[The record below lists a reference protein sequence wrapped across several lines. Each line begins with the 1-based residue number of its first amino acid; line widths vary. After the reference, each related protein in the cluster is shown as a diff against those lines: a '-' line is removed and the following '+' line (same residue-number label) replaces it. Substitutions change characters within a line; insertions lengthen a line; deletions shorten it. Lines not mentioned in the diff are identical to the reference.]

1 MQDSSNK
8 SRFLTAGLSA
18 GIAAVVATA
27 IPVLAQAPATQAPAA
42 QVPAP
47 QAPASTG
54 PVQALPPRGAP
65 VSFAD
70 LTARLQPAVVN
81 ISTTQRVEVGRFP

>member
-1 MQDSSNK
+1 MPDSSNK

-18 GIAAVVATA
+18 GIAAIVATT
-27 IPVLAQAPATQAPAA
+27 IPALAQAPQA
-42 QVPAP
+42 VPSAAP
-47 QAPASTG
+47 QQAAPIAPST
-54 PVQALPPRGAP
+54 VQAQPPRGAP

-81 ISTTQRVEVGRFP
+81 ISTTQR